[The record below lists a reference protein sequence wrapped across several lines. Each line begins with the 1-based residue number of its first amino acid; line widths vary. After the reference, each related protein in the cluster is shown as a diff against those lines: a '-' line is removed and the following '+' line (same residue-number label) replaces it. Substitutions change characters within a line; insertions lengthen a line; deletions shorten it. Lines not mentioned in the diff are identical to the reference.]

1 MNGRSIQELLTGHS
15 RRLAGRAGAMLA
27 ELIIAAIIT
36 GVVALVAGP
45 GLSAVLRQQEQRRF
59 EALAKLE
66 LRNLEGVAAANAVL
80 GQWFQQRY
88 PDAVLVREAA
98 AELDELLPLGG
109 AVRLTIQRP
118 AVSGLPAQTVSLVIW
133 PAGSEVAK

>member
-15 RRLAGRAGAMLA
+15 RRPAGRAGAMLA

-109 AVRLTIQRP
+109 AVRLTIRRP

>member
-1 MNGRSIQELLTGHS
+1 
-15 RRLAGRAGAMLA
+15 MLA

-109 AVRLTIQRP
+109 AVRLTIRRP

-133 PAGSEVAK
+133 PAGAEVAK